1 MAAGVPGTS
10 NPNNPVVF
18 FDIAIGGQVCI
29 CKIWIQFFKLELF
42 YLFGRPYFF
51 LFNCPGYRGSEGF
64 HVWRGL
70 HENSI
75 LINKWVKKLTNCKTI
90 TSI

>member
-42 YLFGRPYFF
+42 YLFGDLIFF
-51 LFNCPGYRGSEGF
+51 CLIVQATAVQRVSTCGVVCMKIAFS
-64 HVWRGL
+64 
-70 HENSI
+70 
-75 LINKWVKKLTNCKTI
+75 LINELKNWQIVKL
-90 TSI
+90 